1 MWKESSI
8 KVNGEVFHYWM
19 KQYDKGSEWGIDGG
33 RISKLM
39 FKRDGYIVCNYDRG
53 WASNPPMRT
62 RSLRWSFCSTARTGK
77 NQIFKAT
84 APKGAAARCTEG
96 RTGFGSGYFLYPGGG
111 LYEKTENI

>member
-53 WASNPPMRT
+53 WDIHPTCKEAEMA
-62 RSLRWSFCSTARTGK
+62 LC
-77 NQIFKAT
+77 I
-84 APKGAAARCTEG
+84 
-96 RTGFGSGYFLYPGGG
+96 L
-111 LYEKTENI
+111 LENHN